1 MSPLFLRLLVLVAIF
16 GSVFIVVQL
25 LLSATMDRR
34 SQKRAVNKR
43 LELLKSGMDRAGVL
57 TLLRSNF
64 AKPYG
69 ADAGFAERTYYHFQR
84 MVRTAGLRINPRQ
97 IFVGMI
103 VSFFVLAS
111 LLLFLAWSSNFRVSA
126 GIIELACVMALAI
139 SAGLPLVVLS
149 QLAQRRR
156 KRMEEQFPLALDIF
170 TRALRAGHPIAAAI
184 DLLTREVEDPLGSEF
199 GLVADEVAYGAELND
214 ALLGLADRW
223 DIEDIRMFVI
233 CLSVQSETGGN
244 LAEILENLVKVIRDR
259 SSLFMKVRALS
270 SEGRM
275 SGWMLTA
282 LPILTLVS
290 MFMVSP
296 QFYFNVASDPIFIY
310 GYTFLIALYFLGV
323 YIIRRMIDLK
333 V

>member
-69 ADAGFAERTYYHFQR
+69 PDAGFAERTYYHFQR

-103 VSFFVLAS
+103 VGFFVLAS

>member
-1 MSPLFLRLLVLVAIF
+1 MTPLLLRVLVLVAIF
-16 GSVFIVVQL
+16 GSVFIVVQI
-25 LLSATMDRR
+25 LLSSTMERR
-34 SQKRAVNKR
+34 NQKKAVNKR

-57 TLLRSNF
+57 NLLRSNF

-69 ADAGFAERTYYHFQR
+69 PDAGIFERSYYHFQR
-84 MVRTAGLRINPRQ
+84 MVRTAGLRVNPRQ

-103 VSFFVLAS
+103 VGFFALAS
-111 LLLFLAWSSNFRVSA
+111 LLLFTAWSSNFRVSI

-139 SAGLPLVVLS
+139 TVGLPLVVLS

-170 TRALRAGHPIAAAI
+170 TRALRAGHPIASAI
-184 DLLTREVEDPLGSEF
+184 DLLTKEVEDPLGSEF
-199 GLVADEVAYGAELND
+199 GLVSDEVAYGAELND

-223 DIEDIRMFVI
+223 DLEDIRMFVI

-259 SSLFMKVRALS
+259 ASLFMKVRALS

-310 GYTFLIALYFLGV
+310 GYTFLILLYFLGV
-323 YIIRRMIDLK
+323 FIIRRMIDLK

>member
-1 MSPLFLRLLVLVAIF
+1 MTPLVVRLVALVAIF
-16 GSVFIVVQL
+16 ASVFIVAQFI
-25 LLSATMDRR
+25 LSRTVARR
-34 SQKRAVNKR
+34 SEKAAINKR
-43 LELLKSGMDRAGVL
+43 LRLLKAGVDRESVL
-57 TLLRSNF
+57 ALLQSNYVGR
-64 AKPYG
+64 YG
-69 ADAGFAERTYYHFQR
+69 ANAGLLERSYYHFHR
-84 MVRTAGLRINPRQ
+84 MVMTAGLTIDPRRIL
-97 IFVGMI
+97 VGMI
-103 VSFFVLAS
+103 FGFIGLTG
-111 LLLFLAWSSNFRVSA
+111 LLLFMAWSSNFRVGS
-126 GIIELACVMALAI
+126 GIIELAAVVALAMSI
-139 SAGLPLVVLS
+139 GLPLMMLS
-149 QLAQRRR
+149 HLAQRRR

-184 DLLTREVEDPLGSEF
+184 DLLTKEVEDPLGSEF

-214 ALLGLADRW
+214 ALLSLADRW
-223 DIEDIRMFVI
+223 DLEDIRMFVI

-259 SSLFMKVRALS
+259 ASLYMKVRALS

-282 LPILTLVS
+282 LPVLTLVS

-310 GYTFLIALYFLGV
+310 GYTFLILLYFLGV

>member
-1 MSPLFLRLLVLVAIF
+1 MSPVLVRLFALVAIF
-16 GSVFIVVQL
+16 GSVFVAVQFF
-25 LLSATMDRR
+25 LSSSLARR
-34 SQKRAVNKR
+34 SQKAAINKR
-43 LELLKSGMDRAGVL
+43 LQLLRAGVDREGVL
-57 TLLRSNF
+57 NLLRRNF
-64 AKPYG
+64 ARPYG
-69 ADAGFAERTYYHFQR
+69 PDAGIVERVFYHFQR
-84 MVRTAGLRINPRQ
+84 MVRTAGLTTDPRN
-97 IFVGMI
+97 IFVGMALG
-103 VSFFVLAS
+103 SLVLTS
-111 LLLFLAWSSNFRVSA
+111 LLLFLAWSSKFRVGA
-126 GIIELACVMALAI
+126 GVIELALVVAI
-139 SAGLPLVVLS
+139 AIAVGLPLIVLS
-149 QLAQRRR
+149 QLAARRR

-170 TRALRAGHPIAAAI
+170 TRALRAGHPIASAI
-184 DLLTREVEDPLGSEF
+184 DLLTKEVEDPLGSEF
-199 GLVADEVAYGAELND
+199 GLVSDEVVYGAELND

-223 DIEDIRMFVI
+223 DLEDIRMFVI

-259 SSLFMKVRALS
+259 SSLYMKVRALS

-282 LPILTLVS
+282 LPVLTLIS

-323 YIIRRMIDLK
+323 WIIRRMIDLK